1 MTIKKLVG
9 VLLILV
15 LTVSVFAG
23 CSSKTQTKDENKDE
37 NKAQNEQQTD
47 KTDETVKTEEEV
59 FKVAM
64 VCSAGGLG
72 DRSYNDSGYE
82 GMKKIEEELGIEI
95 KVVEPNDVSE
105 GEKYLTDLALAG
117 YDLIATLE
125 YGHADILNTVAARY
139 PDTRFAIFNIPV
151 DQPNVTSVIFKEHEG
166 SFLAGALAALVTT
179 DATIEQTNDEKVI
192 SAIGGVDS
200 PGIDKFI
207 VGFEEG
213 AKYIDPEITVLRGI
227 ANSFGDPAKGKEIS
241 LVQIDQGSDV
251 IYQIAGG
258 TGEGVFLAATER
270 NVFAIGVDSDQDY
283 IAPGNI
289 LTSMMKRM
297 DMAIYLLAEKL
308 LDGTINDENIIELGL
323 GEGTQLSP
331 MEFTKDIIAQDYLDQ
346 IEEIKEK
353 IINGEIEVT
362 DASK

>member
-1 MTIKKLVG
+1 MTLKKMVG

-23 CSSKTQTKDENKDE
+23 CSSKTETKEDNEVK
-37 NKAQNEQQTD
+37 NEQTS
-47 KTDETVKTEEEV
+47 KETEKPDEDVL
-59 FKVAM
+59 KVAM

-72 DRSYNDSGYE
+72 DRSYNDSGNE
-82 GMKKIEEELGIEI
+82 GMKKIAAELGMEI

-105 GEKYLTDLALAG
+105 GEKYLTDLAEAG

-125 YGHADILNTVAARY
+125 YGHADVLKNVAPRY
-139 PDTRFAIFNIPV
+139 PETRFAIFNIAV
-151 DQPNVTSVIFKEHEG
+151 DEPNVTSVIFKEHEG

-179 DATIEQTNDEKVI
+179 DASIEQTNDEKVI

-213 AKYIDPEITVLRGI
+213 AKYIDPEITVLKGI
-227 ANSFGDPAKGKEIS
+227 ANSFGDPAKGKEIA

-251 IYQIAGG
+251 VYQIAGG
-258 TGEGVFLAATER
+258 TGEGVFEAAVEK
-270 NVFAIGVDSDQDY
+270 NVFAVGVDSDQDY

-297 DMAIYLLAEKL
+297 DMAMFLLAEKL
-308 LDGTINDENIIELGL
+308 QDGSINDQNIIELGL

-331 MEFTKDIIAQDYLDQ
+331 MEYTKDIISQDYLDQ
-346 IEEIKEK
+346 IEVIKEK